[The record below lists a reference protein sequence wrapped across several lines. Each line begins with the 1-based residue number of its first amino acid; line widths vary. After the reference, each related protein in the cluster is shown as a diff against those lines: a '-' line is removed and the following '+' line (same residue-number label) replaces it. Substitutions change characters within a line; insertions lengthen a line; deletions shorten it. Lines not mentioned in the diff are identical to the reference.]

1 MPPLATPINPSTFQK
16 TSNSWNLN
24 PNSHQKTSKS
34 ALPPTTYAELYETK
48 TDCEECYSF
57 CLKTGQIMN
66 LGGFPR
72 NWKNILS
79 DQLKDENDTY
89 DNDIYYAPYQHMT
102 TEPLIDS
109 TKLIIIVDDVVA
121 DPQWVHQQGG
131 LLHQSQHQGRCN
143 VEAFLP

>member
-109 TKLIIIVDDVVA
+109 TKLIIIVDDVDTGANSFPRLCLRPARRSAPPISTSRQV
-121 DPQWVHQQGG
+121 Q
-131 LLHQSQHQGRCN
+131 C
-143 VEAFLP
+143 